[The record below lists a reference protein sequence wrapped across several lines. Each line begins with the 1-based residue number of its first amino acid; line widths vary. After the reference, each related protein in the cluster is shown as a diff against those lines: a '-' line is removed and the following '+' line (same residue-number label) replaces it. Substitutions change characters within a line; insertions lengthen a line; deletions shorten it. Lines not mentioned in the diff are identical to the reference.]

1 MIESLETDTRKSSHW
16 FMDGG
21 RGASVQ
27 RKFFSYILFKS
38 FALFCECVTL
48 PNKHTHTDKT
58 ILTQIKTFQK
68 KEVNIFDSDIHQTF
82 ELSSTP
88 CNEIVK
94 LPTEKHYS
102 GVLVF

>member
-1 MIESLETDTRKSSHW
+1 M
-16 FMDGG
+16 
-21 RGASVQ
+21 
-27 RKFFSYILFKS
+27 
-38 FALFCECVTL
+38 
-48 PNKHTHTDKT
+48 
-58 ILTQIKTFQK
+58 KTFQK

-102 GVLVF
+102 GFLVFWVSGLSLAFGNTLEIFIESKFMGIKYRSYIEKIKIL